1 MVYFSVDRI
10 EHALR
15 DCALQQAQ
23 SIRVR
28 DYLKNLPVSLF
39 VVQPIQK
46 QASRYSYPILYSEP
60 PALTGSTVSKG
71 FNPYARPTAPPVA

>member
-10 EHALR
+10 ENALKEW
-15 DCALQQAQ
+15 ALQQAH

-39 VVQPIQK
+39 IVKPIQK
-46 QASRYSYPILYSEP
+46 QASCYTYPILCSEP
-60 PALTGSTVSKG
+60 PAQTGSAVSKG
-71 FNPYARPTAPPVA
+71 FNPQARPAAPPVA